1 MSQTKGL
8 DRCSLINFL
17 LSHFEGEQLPVRE
30 ESKIPTISGK
40 IEKWWADDMI
50 DQRSLPFCGFVSLR
64 FKEIILPKQIADL
77 LNPYFNKIGWSND
90 LGAGISGSQDYES
103 GDIMPPELLGIQ
115 MLSILILRHEDEPN
129 VIHVSINPIVC

>member
-1 MSQTKGL
+1 MSQIKGL

-30 ESKIPTISGK
+30 ESKSPTISGK
-40 IEKWWADDMI
+40 IEKWWADDMV

-64 FKEIILPKQIADL
+64 FKEVVMPKQIADL
-77 LNPYFNKIGWSND
+77 LHPYFNKIGWSND

-103 GDIMPPELLGIQ
+103 GDIMPPELFGIQ
-115 MLSILILRHEDEPN
+115 MLSILILRHENEPN

>member
-1 MSQTKGL
+1 MSQTKGF

-30 ESKIPTISGK
+30 EPKSLVIPGK
-40 IEKWWADDMI
+40 TEKGWSDGMVDPK
-50 DQRSLPFCGFVSLR
+50 SLPFCGFVSLR
-64 FKEIILPKQIADL
+64 FKQVVLPKQIADL
-77 LNPYFNKIGWSND
+77 LHPYFNEIGWSND

-129 VIHVSINPIVC
+129 VIHISINPIVC